1 MTPAVFRE
9 RSSASISGR
18 LGCKWAVLPG
28 SSSALSMVITI
39 YSYFTGM
46 LREFN
51 FTEGSRV
58 RFGQLNISSKARDV
72 KLAKTDEGT
81 RGEVKFLDIREK

>member
-1 MTPAVFRE
+1 MGA
-9 RSSASISGR
+9 
-18 LGCKWAVLPG
+18 
-28 SSSALSMVITI
+28 VITI

-46 LREFN
+46 SREFN
-51 FTEGSRV
+51 FTKGSRV

>member
-1 MTPAVFRE
+1 
-9 RSSASISGR
+9 
-18 LGCKWAVLPG
+18 
-28 SSSALSMVITI
+28 
-39 YSYFTGM
+39 M
-46 LREFN
+46 LKEFN

>member
-1 MTPAVFRE
+1 MYAYQ
-9 RSSASISGR
+9 I
-18 LGCKWAVLPG
+18 
-28 SSSALSMVITI
+28 ITI

-46 LREFN
+46 FREFN
-51 FTEGSRV
+51 FIEGSRV

>member
-1 MTPAVFRE
+1 M
-9 RSSASISGR
+9 
-18 LGCKWAVLPG
+18 
-28 SSSALSMVITI
+28 TI
-39 YSYFTGM
+39 YSYFVGM
-46 LREFN
+46 AREFG

-81 RGEVKFLDIREK
+81 GPEVKLNFLTSVKSICIQFYRFFLPSLNSDSLQKSAKNCI

>member
-1 MTPAVFRE
+1 MDYLNHSVC
-9 RSSASISGR
+9 RSFTIKN
-18 LGCKWAVLPG
+18 LK
-28 SSSALSMVITI
+28 ITI

-46 LREFN
+46 SREFN

-58 RFGQLNISSKARDV
+58 RFGQLNIPSKARDV

-81 RGEVKFLDIREK
+81 RGEVKFLDIFVK

>member
-1 MTPAVFRE
+1 MH
-9 RSSASISGR
+9 
-18 LGCKWAVLPG
+18 VLIYIF
-28 SSSALSMVITI
+28 AFFFFFLTI

-51 FTEGSRV
+51 FTKGSRV
-58 RFGQLNISSKARDV
+58 RFGQLNILSKARDV

-81 RGEVKFLDIREK
+81 RGKVKFLNIRVK

>member
-1 MTPAVFRE
+1 MLYFKD
-9 RSSASISGR
+9 ISET
-18 LGCKWAVLPG
+18 LIDMKFA
-28 SSSALSMVITI
+28 ITI

-46 LREFN
+46 SREFN

>member
-1 MTPAVFRE
+1 MF
-9 RSSASISGR
+9 II
-18 LGCKWAVLPG
+18 L
-28 SSSALSMVITI
+28 TI

-51 FTEGSRV
+51 FTEGSQV
-58 RFGQLNISSKARDV
+58 RFGQLNILSKARDV

-81 RGEVKFLDIREK
+81 RGKVKFLNIRVK

>member
-1 MTPAVFRE
+1 
-9 RSSASISGR
+9 
-18 LGCKWAVLPG
+18 
-28 SSSALSMVITI
+28 
-39 YSYFTGM
+39 M

-58 RFGQLNISSKARDV
+58 RFGQLNIPSKARDV

-81 RGEVKFLDIREK
+81 RGEVKYLNIRVK